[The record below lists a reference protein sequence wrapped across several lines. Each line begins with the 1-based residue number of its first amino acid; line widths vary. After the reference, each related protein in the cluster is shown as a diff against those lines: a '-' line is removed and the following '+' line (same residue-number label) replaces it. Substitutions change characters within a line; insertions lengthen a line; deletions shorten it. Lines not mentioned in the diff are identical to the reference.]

1 MGFGVEQNKIGGI
14 EHICQELR
22 DYCPGIVH
30 KLIIHS
36 VEYIAYCRSIA
47 VSLNLG
53 HILRAIVYTMW
64 GGGFF
69 EKYLQCCSQRVGV
82 RELCLTGG
90 EAYLGQHQDFSDQE

>member
-1 MGFGVEQNKIGGI
+1 MGFRVEQNKMGGI
-14 EHICQELR
+14 EHICQALR

-36 VEYIAYCRSIA
+36 VEYIAYSRSIA

-53 HILRAIVYTMW
+53 HILKAIVYTMW

-69 EKYLQCCSQRVGV
+69 EKHICSVV
-82 RELCLTGG
+82 CREWVLGSSVSPGG
-90 EAYLGQHQDFSDQE
+90 GISGAAPGFQ